1 MRGRRQDRGWPSSL
15 ARRRSSTPS
24 PAGQEMERHLR
35 AVVGVLIATPPRS
48 NRPRPVDLEDLCTRI
63 VYAVR
68 RPRGR
73 YCRTSRGISIK
84 RTWVW
89 MRPRV
94 RYLRNDR
101 GTQRSDPDTT
111 EAHTSES
118 DMRSAQ
124 EIASD
129 LEDPR
134 LCISTR
140 QRHPRQTPLADDG
153 ARFHVSRHARC
164 PRPTIPP
171 CVTPSLH
178 ATLLGGASIRIPSVP
193 SARREGTVGVVG
205 CRGARRRS
213 VVAAAVL
220 VEHKFLHER
229 ALGAHVHTQAVRQ
242 GVQHRA
248 KGGLARGHV
257 DVHSFPVEHVQ

>member
-1 MRGRRQDRGWPSSL
+1 
-15 ARRRSSTPS
+15 
-24 PAGQEMERHLR
+24 
-35 AVVGVLIATPPRS
+35 
-48 NRPRPVDLEDLCTRI
+48 
-63 VYAVR
+63 VYAAR

-73 YCRTSRGISIK
+73 YCRTSRYNDKTNLGLS
-84 RTWVW
+84 
-89 MRPRV
+89 RV
-94 RYLRNDR
+94 FVTR
-101 GTQRSDPDTT
+101 GTTAGQRSDPDTT

-118 DMRSAQ
+118 DMLSAQ

-153 ARFHVSRHARC
+153 ARFHSPLPQPASTARFHVSRHARC

>member
-1 MRGRRQDRGWPSSL
+1 
-15 ARRRSSTPS
+15 
-24 PAGQEMERHLR
+24 MERHIR
-35 AVVGVLIATPPRS
+35 AVVGVLKPLPPRS

-73 YCRTSRGISIK
+73 YCRTSRGITIK
-84 RTWVW
+84 RTWVCG
-89 MRPRV
+89 RV
-94 RYLRNDR
+94 FVTS
-101 GTQRSDPDTT
+101 GTTAGHSGATADTT